1 MAGTILRLGWS
12 DPLTDVFGAHPL
24 LGDVI
29 DLNDGVTFTL
39 LDGALELDAP
49 TREVALSGNAR
60 TQGERASRAIY
71 RHNRL
76 ARAQVMLGPMA
87 GYSDLAANVRALVRW
102 VDAAPSVPVTL
113 QWQPPSATS
122 PVYLDVVGAAHAVP
136 ADEREWLRLQIEPIE
151 LVFVVRPG
159 LRGDRVTLAN
169 LVANPGFEAG
179 SGPGVQVFNDSF
191 ANANAYTLGG
201 STSVSGGVLTLNANA
216 TAAFGSPEWGPLNQ
230 WTIRFEWFTGVTA
243 DFFLHRDASGQNYTQ
258 AQLNGS
264 TLAFNQNVAGSFHGL
279 SSTPGATLT
288 TATWYWLVVTQFPAA
303 PGTPPDL
310 QATLYHDAAGSLGSQ
325 MVTSGPIV
333 CVDASAGLSGQPLI
347 FTSGGALNLG
357 GAANSHSVS
366 LFGPG
371 GWSFSPTDGT
381 TGPASG
387 AWEQNTTNTYQ
398 GGAVTSFGAARID
411 VAPAGTLGAF
421 WTTYG
426 GGAPAG
432 TSAIPAA
439 PSQTLGLSAWLRSS
453 GIGAGCAQ
461 SLLAL
466 EYDASGA
473 FLRAGTVASKS
484 GPQVAWTQLSGAYTT
499 GVSCAYLGLRLEASD
514 PTAGASAGGSIWW
527 DNAQC
532 WNQTTTGQ
540 TTMPY
545 CELRFPQ
552 SPAQLLL
559 TGLLGDLP
567 APASLAWGTFLTS
580 WALGSTLSYALGRR
594 GRSDGT
600 AGNARLVGASH
611 GYYATGSPPQAT
623 AILDAAS
630 YGGYYPTVLMNPSWN
645 PRAFSAAPS
654 DTLGVYHLF
663 SRAWTNQAAGN
674 LPNVETRIITQQR
687 SQPWFG
693 ATDQSDQLGAYD
705 GPFAFPIS
713 ASATWTI
720 ADSGQT
726 TSPPLPAGA
735 LTDLTQ
741 NYLTPRPQW
750 ADTTAGGSTSRV
762 NWQLLLPIDGSL
774 LMGLL
779 NNPSNAPFAV
789 TNEWLWVYQDG
800 LLLNRAAIGDA
811 AATTY
816 SIESSPLPSPAHG
829 GGGPG
834 TSSTGAINVNSGADP
849 ALLLDPT
856 LSVAAVANATGTA
869 AGGSGVNQLAGYV
882 ADNAGAVLPLYAE
895 VQYSPLYLYPR

>member
-216 TAAFGSPEWGPLNQ
+216 TAQFGSPEWGPFNQ

-398 GGAVTSFGAARID
+398 GGAVTSFGAARPLGR
-411 VAPAGTLGAF
+411 APSRPPPARRWGCRRGS
-421 WTTYG
+421 
-426 GGAPAG
+426 APPVSGQAARNRCWRWSM
-432 TSAIPAA
+432 TPAA
-439 PSQTLGLSAWLRSS
+439 RSS
-453 GIGAGCAQ
+453 A
-461 SLLAL
+461 LAR
-466 EYDASGA
+466 SPR
-473 FLRAGTVASKS
+473 RAGHR
-484 GPQVAWTQLSGAYTT
+484 W
-499 GVSCAYLGLRLEASD
+499 
-514 PTAGASAGGSIWW
+514 
-527 DNAQC
+527 
-532 WNQTTTGQ
+532 
-540 TTMPY
+540 
-545 CELRFPQ
+545 
-552 SPAQLLL
+552 
-559 TGLLGDLP
+559 
-567 APASLAWGTFLTS
+567 
-580 WALGSTLSYALGRR
+580 R
-594 GRSDGT
+594 GH
-600 AGNARLVGASH
+600 N
-611 GYYATGSPPQAT
+611 
-623 AILDAAS
+623 
-630 YGGYYPTVLMNPSWN
+630 
-645 PRAFSAAPS
+645 SAAR
-654 DTLGVYHLF
+654 TR
-663 SRAWTNQAAGN
+663 RA
-674 LPNVETRIITQQR
+674 
-687 SQPWFG
+687 
-693 ATDQSDQLGAYD
+693 
-705 GPFAFPIS
+705 
-713 ASATWTI
+713 
-720 ADSGQT
+720 
-726 TSPPLPAGA
+726 
-735 LTDLTQ
+735 
-741 NYLTPRPQW
+741 
-750 ADTTAGGSTSRV
+750 
-762 NWQLLLPIDGSL
+762 
-774 LMGLL
+774 
-779 NNPSNAPFAV
+779 
-789 TNEWLWVYQDG
+789 
-800 LLLNRAAIGDA
+800 
-811 AATTY
+811 
-816 SIESSPLPSPAHG
+816 
-829 GGGPG
+829 
-834 TSSTGAINVNSGADP
+834 
-849 ALLLDPT
+849 
-856 LSVAAVANATGTA
+856 
-869 AGGSGVNQLAGYV
+869 
-882 ADNAGAVLPLYAE
+882 
-895 VQYSPLYLYPR
+895 